1 MGLFRDNET
10 VIQIEHNKFKN
21 PNWQQANQLAFYSV
35 AEDLNSAKTSK
46 NQSLQSSQCSNRF
59 AMLYPQ
65 RGTKTCFGLF
75 YLNKRE

>member
-1 MGLFRDNET
+1 M
-10 VIQIEHNKFKN
+10 FKN

-46 NQSLQSSQCSNRF
+46 NQSSQRSNRL

-65 RGTKTCFGLF
+65 RGTKPVLGCFI
-75 YLNKRE
+75 

>member
-10 VIQIEHNKFKN
+10 VIQIEHNMFKN

-35 AEDLNSAKTSK
+35 AEDLNSAKTST
-46 NQSLQSSQCSNRF
+46 NQSSQRSNRL

-65 RGTKTCFGLF
+65 RGAKTCFGWF

>member
-10 VIQIEHNKFKN
+10 VIQIEHNMFKN

-46 NQSLQSSQCSNRF
+46 NQTSQRSNRL